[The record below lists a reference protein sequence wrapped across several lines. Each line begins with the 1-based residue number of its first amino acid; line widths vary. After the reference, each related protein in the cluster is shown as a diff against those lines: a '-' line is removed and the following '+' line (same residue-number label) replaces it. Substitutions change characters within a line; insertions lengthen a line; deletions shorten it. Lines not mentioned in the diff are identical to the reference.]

1 MKIIVGIYM
10 VCVAAAAMVF
20 AIFPAQDTYISPV
33 EVRTVETRVVEQAVP
48 NTNLSQEIKISM
60 QEITN
65 VEQRLAAIEA
75 REAHGA
81 EDVDQRIASAVT
93 VANGT
98 AGRTDAIESRV
109 TATEKD
115 IAKER
120 ADRKAVNVFLIL
132 VGAVALAAG
141 IGSILYTRS
150 NRRPRSYLNLR
161 PSPKDRPG
169 SGS

>member
-115 IAKER
+115 LAKER
-120 ADRKAVNVFLIL
+120 ANSRTVKIYLVVVASIALVTTFGSFLY
-132 VGAVALAAG
+132 A
-141 IGSILYTRS
+141 YS
-150 NRRPRSYLNLR
+150 NRRRERGPKGTTPRDIR
-161 PSPKDRPG
+161 DMHVR
-169 SGS
+169 